1 MNHRRLLF
9 FLLLIAQG
17 LLFSACATKTPA
29 DYTAFAQARPRS
41 ILVLPPINNTTEIQA
56 GNSMLSWSSI
66 SLGEMGYYVLPVA
79 LTSETFR
86 HNGITEP
93 EEAHALPLARL
104 RKIFGADAVVYIT
117 VEDFGTTFVVV
128 SSVTQVRAK
137 ARLVDARSGTELWQ
151 GEAEVS
157 SGSQGSGSLAAM
169 LITAVVDQI
178 VNTTVDRAH
187 TQVAPVV
194 SGQLFVAEKY
204 GVYPGPY
211 ASEEK
216 WARVGHPGRP
226 DTRNPAAGHSPGPGT
241 DSGAEPK
248 ASAPAA
254 P

>member
-1 MNHRRLLF
+1 MNNKRLLF
-9 FLLLIAQG
+9 FLLLIAQS
-17 LLFSACATKTPA
+17 LLFSACSTKAPA
-29 DYTAFAQARPRS
+29 DYTAFIQASPRS

-66 SLGEMGYYVLPVA
+66 SLGEMGYYVMPVA
-79 LTSETFR
+79 LTNETFR

-93 EEAHALPLARL
+93 EEAHALPLERL
-104 RKIFGADAVVYIT
+104 RKIFGADAVLYMT
-117 VEDFGTTFVVV
+117 VEKFGTVFMVV

-137 ARLVDARSGTELWQ
+137 ARLVDARSGTELWH

-157 SGSQGSGSLAAM
+157 SGSQGGSSSLVAM

-194 SGQLFVAEKY
+194 SGHLFITEKY

-211 ASEEK
+211 ASAERKEK
-216 WARVGHPGRP
+216 AARLQAAHAQKSATGQGP
-226 DTRNPAAGHSPGPGT
+226 DTGT
-241 DSGAEPK
+241 GAEPK
-248 ASAPAA
+248 ASAPVV